1 MFFGMC
7 WSQHAAGS
15 QLPIQLPA
23 GTTASERWTASV
35 PIAPPKS
42 WWTWSRC
49 VGVQRLGNCYRW
61 RVGDGDRWVEVWWSY
76 WRGGLMSN
84 RGVYPHAGAIISIIW
99 EWGLTSMRKEPRI
112 IPFCSW
118 GGTDLWTPNRW
129 GLNAESCGAVPED
142 AWRFRGLQRF
152 IPVLIVINWPQI
164 GELIDVDGDK
174 TTWWR
179 VYYLFLG

>member
-1 MFFGMC
+1 MFLGMC

-15 QLPIQLPA
+15 RLPIQWPA

-76 WRGGLMSN
+76 RRGGLMSN
-84 RGVYPHAGAIISIIW
+84 RGVYPHAGAGLYSTISIIW
-99 EWGLTSMRKEPRI
+99 EWVSHLWGRNPWI

-129 GLNAESCGAVPED
+129 GLSAESCGA
-142 AWRFRGLQRF
+142 RFRELQRF
-152 IPVLIVINWPQI
+152 P
-164 GELIDVDGDK
+164 
-174 TTWWR
+174 
-179 VYYLFLG
+179 